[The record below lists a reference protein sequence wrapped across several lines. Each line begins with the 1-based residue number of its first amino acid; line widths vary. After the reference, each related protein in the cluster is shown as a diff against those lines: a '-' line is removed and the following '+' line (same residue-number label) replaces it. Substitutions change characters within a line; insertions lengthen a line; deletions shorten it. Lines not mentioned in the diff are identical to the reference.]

1 MTTSHLRAI
10 PSGVAGSIVIAG
22 NEIVISGVTIENSE
36 LAAYLK
42 NFETAERQ
50 VSAFVDLVDYALYVK
65 KLAGSTLETE
75 NVKKAAEMAV
85 QKLDGA
91 TEIAAQK
98 LDGTVTSVM
107 QTLKA
112 STEQLINPE
121 TGVIATK
128 LKEIT
133 ELLNEDS
140 NEALKTLLSPQDAQ
154 TPIGQLLASLTTA
167 LNTHVTGIK
176 TDIGRVNELLSGY
189 IGAQDKKK
197 ELYANSREKG
207 GDLEDLLDVII
218 QREASVHGD
227 DARYMG
233 DTDSPSG
240 DKIGDEVVTLNGAV
254 TGNNPVNIVWE
265 AKTDKTF
272 KDAKGRLKRD
282 KVASELK
289 AAIDNREAVCGIFV
303 SDARGLDLE
312 VQPIWQEFEGN
323 KLVIVLDTD
332 NPDER
337 LVRMAYLWARAY
349 AIRSTAPEDV
359 EFDTEAIE
367 RVINNLEREFSTL
380 KQLKDAHTPIRK
392 NIERAETFV
401 KDFEKQIDDML
412 VELRKLITP
421 SEDDE

>member
-10 PSGVAGSIVIAG
+10 PSGAAGSIDITGDEVI
-22 NEIVISGVTIENSE
+22 VSDLVIENPE
-36 LAAYLK
+36 LAAYLS
-42 NFETAERQ
+42 NFNTSEMR
-50 VSAFVDLVDYALYVK
+50 VSAFIDLVNYALYVK

-98 LDGTVTSVM
+98 LDGTVASVM
-107 QTLKA
+107 QTIKT

-121 TGVIATK
+121 TGVIASK
-128 LKEIT
+128 LREIT
-133 ELLNEDS
+133 DLISEDS
-140 NEALKTLLSPQDAQ
+140 NEALKSLLSPQDAQ
-154 TPIGQLLASLTTA
+154 TPLGQLLNSLTTA
-167 LNTHVTGIK
+167 LNTHVNGIK
-176 TDIGRVNELLSGY
+176 TDIGRVNELLSSH
-189 IGAQDKKK
+189 IGAQEKKK

-207 GDLEDLLDVII
+207 GDLEEILDAII
-218 QREASVHGD
+218 QREAAVHAD
-227 DARYMG
+227 DARYTG
-233 DTDSPSG
+233 DTASPSG
-240 DKIGDEVVTLNGAV
+240 DNVGDEVVTLNSTV
-254 TGNNPVNIVWE
+254 TAGSQVNIVWE

-282 KVASELK
+282 KVANELN
-289 AAIDNREAVCGIFV
+289 AAMDNREAICGIFV

-323 KLVIVLDTD
+323 KLAIVIDTD

-337 LVRMAYLWARAY
+337 LVRMAYLWARSY
-349 AIRSTAPEDV
+349 AIRSTAPEDI

-392 NIERAETFV
+392 NIEKAEKFV
-401 KDFEKQIDDML
+401 EEFEEQIDEL
-412 VELRKLITP
+412 LEELRDLITP
-421 SEDDE
+421 SDDAE